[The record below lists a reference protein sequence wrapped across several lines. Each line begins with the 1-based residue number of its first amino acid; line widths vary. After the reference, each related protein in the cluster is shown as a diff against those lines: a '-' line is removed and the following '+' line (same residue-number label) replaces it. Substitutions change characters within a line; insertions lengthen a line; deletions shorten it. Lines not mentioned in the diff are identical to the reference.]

1 MLRDVGR
8 VDDEQ
13 LRLVLDQRQGPV
25 DAAHKR
31 VVADLVK
38 ESRVCLF
45 CSTSLQLASTRWVR
59 LTLSSLCP
67 LIQAV
72 SSINLS
78 NIKRKILRKTE
89 NQTRAA
95 GREAAM
101 PPL

>member
-45 CSTSLQLASTRWVR
+45 CITCLELASTRWVR

-72 SSINLS
+72 LSINLG
-78 NIKRKILRKTE
+78 NIKRKILWKTE
-89 NQTRAA
+89 NQTQAA
-95 GREAAM
+95 G
-101 PPL
+101 